1 MHGGACRED
10 VVVNDMKAAAAA
22 TMTKKASTAA
32 TLSSQ
37 SSASADP
44 SVFDSS
50 SSSSGGYHFDRCGV
64 ARYFLSGDD
73 DATGG
78 GDGDDGYGWYGDK
91 RTASAAASNDI
102 DRGGADDDDAIVVD
116 EKRKLLGFF
125 KEIEPADIDDGIDCG
140 HVRHDGNC
148 NESSSSS
155 SSSSSRPMTTMT
167 SAIRTLLK
175 LRRQSVAT
183 TTRRSENNTPQSQI
197 TTALAAYT
205 EDAIIVGNTT
215 TLSILQ
221 QQPQQP
227 PPPQSLSL
235 SSPLSACYP
244 EYYYYST
251 TNGVG
256 VGAGGN
262 GGGPLLE
269 PMDFDTS
276 TWLDAI
282 RQTIVTSSAVRYGA
296 TAAAALTAA
305 IVVHPIAIIGAA
317 AVLPTGIIAAGTLLW
332 AVGYYH
338 DVAADDI
345 SRYKLWRGGEGEV
358 FGRLFWSEN
367 ETETTAAAAA
377 ADGSAEGDVVKKV
390 VEIDE
395 KGMTRLVEESDNS
408 NNDGEGNSINDNYN
422 NNNNNNKNDEGFV
435 AAVAGFFGGGTWS
448 TSEQQRLMMKQS
460 QIKDNDEEE
469 RRGVVTVVKLNE
481 KEEEGRGVDDA
492 SISLTTIMTTR
503 TPPPGKK
510 KIISKATIKRN
521 ARERIRRIRSAPTK
535 DIFVSVT
542 EVRPDTPPSNAV
554 DDAVDNNMPSVD
566 RVSSSIPTIKTATTI
581 HVIPDD
587 DDDDNG
593 NGNNNINDNDKQR
606 LNNNVIDTHF
616 PPLEVCVMESVK
628 LVGLNSATQFF
639 DVFFADDAPYSMRD
653 FQKKRGDVDVV
664 YGKWEDCLVEEGGD
678 NTATTLSPRIEE
690 GEGGGDASLL
700 YSVKEGANVIPLPPN
715 STRQRTLQFNTLTK
729 SYFGPAYAKATKVQ
743 RATLLSSNQLLVIEN
758 VTHLSDIP
766 YADRFRVIERWV
778 LEVVEGGGNEDII
791 TYENGNNSTK
801 QRLSL
806 GRSQSFGPT
815 SSSSDGQNNITTN
828 ACCKLTVHAEV
839 QMLQPCSWEA
849 QIRKKASETF
859 TEVVQDWC
867 KSATVALAATEE
879 QMRKRLRVVIR
890 NEQQQGSID
899 GKVAERRIPP
909 SPAMIMTRHRS
920 VSLARGRSDLL
931 AIHKRNFDQL
941 EKRVANGDLEW
952 CSIEV
957 MHSSPVC
964 VRKDGRS
971 SGVVGST
978 TLSSEYATVLE
989 YPSLSLNDYE
999 TLTCPMNNN
1008 ADDDVKMA
1016 RFTSQRKVAAAV
1028 LMRTRSSKLFKKL
1041 SSRRRTSNDKPSTG

>member
-1 MHGGACRED
+1 
-10 VVVNDMKAAAAA
+10 
-22 TMTKKASTAA
+22 MTKKASTAV

-50 SSSSGGYHFDRCGV
+50 SSDGGCPAAAEGGHYFDRCGV

-78 GDGDDGYGWYGDK
+78 GDGDGGYGWYGDK

-102 DRGGADDDDAIVVD
+102 DRGGADDDDAGVVD
-116 EKRKLLGFF
+116 VKRKLLGFF

-155 SSSSSRPMTTMT
+155 SSSRPMTTTTMTATADATTSPTATAKTT

-221 QQPQQP
+221 QQQRQPPP

-244 EYYYYST
+244 EYYYYYA
-251 TNGVG
+251 NGG
-256 VGAGGN
+256 GGGN
-262 GGGPLLE
+262 GPLE
-269 PMDFDTS
+269 PIDFDPS

-282 RQTIVTSSAVRYGA
+282 RQTIVSSVAVRYGA

-305 IVVHPIAIIGAA
+305 IVVHPIAIIGA
-317 AVLPTGIIAAGTLLW
+317 VPTGIIAGTLLW

-338 DVAADDI
+338 DAAADDV
-345 SRYKLWRGGEGEV
+345 SRYKLWQGEEV

-367 ETETTAAAAA
+367 ETETATAAAAA
-377 ADGSAEGDVVKKV
+377 ADGSAEDDVVKKV

-448 TSEQQRLMMKQS
+448 TSEQQRLIMKQS

-481 KEEEGRGVDDA
+481 KEEEERGVDDA

-664 YGKWEDCLVEEGGD
+664 YGKWEDCLVEEGRD
-678 NTATTLSPRIEE
+678 NTTTTLSPRIEE

-879 QMRKRLRVVIR
+879 QMRKRLRVRVSLSDVIR

-999 TLTCPMNNN
+999 TPTCPMNNN

>member
-1 MHGGACRED
+1 
-10 VVVNDMKAAAAA
+10 MKAAAAA
-22 TMTKKASTAA
+22 TMTKKASTAV
-32 TLSSQ
+32 TLSS
-37 SSASADP
+37 SSASDP
-44 SVFDSS
+44 LVFNSS
-50 SSSSGGYHFDRCGV
+50 SSSDGGCPAAEGGYYFDQCGV
-64 ARYFLSGDD
+64 THYFLSGGDN
-73 DATGG
+73 T
-78 GDGDDGYGWYGDK
+78 GDGDGGYGWYNDK

-102 DRGGADDDDAIVVD
+102 DREANDGAGVVD
-116 EKRKLLGFF
+116 KNRGGEVNRKLLGFF
-125 KEIEPADIDDGIDCG
+125 KEIEPADIDDSIDCG
-140 HVRHDGNC
+140 HHLCHDSNC
-148 NESSSSS
+148 NK
-155 SSSSSRPMTTMT
+155 SSSSSRPMTMTTMTTTADATTSPTAAAKTT

-175 LRRQSVAT
+175 QRRQSAT
-183 TTRRSENNTPQSQI
+183 TRQSKNNTQQSQI
-197 TTALAAYT
+197 TTTLAYT
-205 EDAIIVGNTT
+205 EDAIIVGNT
-215 TLSILQ
+215 LSIQQQQQQQQQ
-221 QQPQQP
+221 QQPS
-227 PPPQSLSL
+227 PPQSLSL

-244 EYYYYST
+244 EYYYYYSN
-251 TNGVG
+251 NGNG
-256 VGAGGN
+256 GAGGN
-262 GGGPLLE
+262 GSGPLLE
-269 PMDFDTS
+269 PIDFDPS

-282 RQTIVTSSAVRYGA
+282 RQTIVSSAAVRYGA

-305 IVVHPIAIIGAA
+305 IVVHPIAIIGAG
-317 AVLPTGIIAAGTLLW
+317 GIIAGTLLW

-338 DVAADDI
+338 DASADDI
-345 SRYKLWRGGEGEV
+345 SHYKLWQGGEEV

-367 ETETTAAAAA
+367 ETETTAAA
-377 ADGSAEGDVVKKV
+377 DGSDEDDVVKV

-395 KGMTRLVEESDNS
+395 IGMTRLVEESHNS
-408 NNDGEGNSINDNYN
+408 NNNNGEGNSINDNYN
-422 NNNNNNKNDEGFV
+422 NNNIKNDEGFV
-435 AAVAGFFGGGTWS
+435 AAVAGFFSGGTWS
-448 TSEQQRLMMKQS
+448 TSEQKRLIMKQS

-481 KEEEGRGVDDA
+481 KEEEERGVDDA

-503 TPPPGKK
+503 TPPGKK
-510 KIISKATIKRN
+510 KIISTATIKRN

-554 DDAVDNNMPSVD
+554 DDAVNNNMPSVD

-587 DDDDNG
+587 DDDDDS
-593 NGNNNINDNDKQR
+593 NNNINNNDEQR

-664 YGKWEDCLVEEGGD
+664 YGKWEDCLVEEGRD
-678 NTATTLSPRIEE
+678 NTTTTLSPRIEE

-791 TYENGNNSTK
+791 TLNNNENGNNSTK

-806 GRSQSFGPT
+806 VGRSQSFGPT

-879 QMRKRLRVVIR
+879 QMRKRLRVVSLSDVIR

-899 GKVAERRIPP
+899 GKVAERRVPP
-909 SPAMIMTRHRS
+909 SPAMIMTQHRS
-920 VSLARGRSDLL
+920 VSLARGRSYLL

-971 SGVVGST
+971 SGVVEST

-989 YPSLSLNDYE
+989 YPSLSLNDYD
-999 TLTCPMNNN
+999 TLTFPMNNN

-1041 SSRRRTSNDKPSTG
+1041 SSRRRTSNDKQSTG